1 MDSFEAA
8 MHCAVEMPP
17 RKEDPPA
24 HRTATRLAV
33 LSTPPTTTS
42 FRDSRAAR
50 FLPAVV
56 VLMIW
61 LYLVTYSHGPLDL
74 RQRYNASSD
83 AVPLG
88 DLWHEYFED
97 YYPMT
102 IAMIGGSLIA
112 GSTPLGG
119 GVVAF
124 PVAVLIIGFTAAE
137 GRDFTVL
144 IQTIGMNAAGYLIV
158 LTKAHLLDFTIV
170 SAFIVF
176 GVPGVLLGLSLNVSP
191 FYIVLTFQV
200 LVLEFAFVFFYLNIL
215 APRDSPSAVP
225 THNGSADSPDTKPM
239 RAGLAYGSMALAA
252 FAGGFITSKV
262 GSGSDIVLY
271 AYGLLVWNMIVPE
284 SRRLSDTSL
293 TASSVVVMGI
303 LSLVTSF
310 CRAMTFDISSDVI
323 FCWGATSWV
332 VCIGAPMGS
341 LFLTPGLRAQMRIA
355 FYLLAVAQF
364 VGFAV
369 LRIKS
374 GVTAWIIIGTS
385 TVVVVSFLSFHAK
398 LSLKSIR
405 SRGNHPEKLS
415 AETIK
420 YRLLTV

>member
-1 MDSFEAA
+1 M
-8 MHCAVEMPP
+8 
-17 RKEDPPA
+17 
-24 HRTATRLAV
+24 
-33 LSTPPTTTS
+33 
-42 FRDSRAAR
+42 
-50 FLPAVV
+50 V
-56 VLMIW
+56 VLMVW
-61 LYLVTYSHGPLDL
+61 LYLVTYSHGPL
-74 RQRYNASSD
+74 NIHKNHNSSL
-83 AVPLG
+83 AETPLG
-88 DLWHEYFED
+88 TLWNEFFAE

-124 PVAVLIIGFTAAE
+124 PVAVLIIGFSAAE

-144 IQTIGMNAAGYLIV
+144 IQTIGMNAAGYLII
-158 LTKAHLLDFTIV
+158 LTKPHLLDFTLV
-170 SAFIVF
+170 SAFIIF
-176 GVPGVLLGLSLNVSP
+176 GVPGILFGLSLNVSP
-191 FYIVLTFQV
+191 FYIVLTFQI
-200 LVLEFAFVFFYLNIL
+200 LVLEFAFIFFYLNIL

-225 THNGSADSPDTKPM
+225 TQQRTSRGPDTKPM
-239 RAGLAYGSMALAA
+239 RSVLAYGSMVLAA

-271 AYGLLVWNMIVPE
+271 AYGLLIWNIIVPE
-284 SRRLSDTSL
+284 SKRFSDTSL

-310 CRAMTFDISSDVI
+310 CRAMTFDISSDVL

-341 LFLTPGLRAQMRIA
+341 LLLTPGLRAQMRIV
-355 FYLLAVAQF
+355 FYLLAIAQF

-369 LRIKS
+369 LRVKS
-374 GVTAWIIIGTS
+374 EVTAWIIIGCS
-385 TVVVVSFLSFHAK
+385 TFAVISFLCFHAK
-398 LSLKSIR
+398 FSLQSIR
-405 SRGNHPEKLS
+405 SRGSRPEKLS

-420 YRLLTV
+420 SRLLTI